1 MFITQWCNSYVCN
14 TAPAS
19 IKVAATVAAAPEY
32 TSTDHVDSAAAVAAV
47 TVATENAT
55 PKQEKPPIWL

>member
-1 MFITQWCNSYVCN
+1 MFITRVVIATYALS
-14 TAPAS
+14 APAS